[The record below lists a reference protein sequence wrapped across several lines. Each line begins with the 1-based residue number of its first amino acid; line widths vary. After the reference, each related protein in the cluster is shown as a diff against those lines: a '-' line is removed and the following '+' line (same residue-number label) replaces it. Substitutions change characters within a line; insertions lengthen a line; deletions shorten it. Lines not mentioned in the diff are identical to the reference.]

1 MTTEGDVT
9 CREVVELLS
18 DYLDDAIPALDRAR
32 LEAHLAA
39 CDGCTA
45 ALEQLRETIRVT
57 GTLTEEQ
64 AAQERLEPV
73 RSAFRAWRSGAGA

>member
-1 MTTEGDVT
+1 MNTEADET

-18 DYLDDAIPALDRAR
+18 DYLDGAIPATDRAR
-32 LEAHLAA
+32 LDAHLAE

-64 AAQERLEPV
+64 VAQEELEPV
-73 RSAFRAWRSGAGA
+73 RSVFRAWRSGDR

>member
-1 MTTEGDVT
+1 MTTEADMT

-18 DYLDDAIPALDRAR
+18 DYLDDAIPPSDRAR
-32 LEAHLAA
+32 LDAHLAE

-57 GTLTEEQ
+57 GTLTEER
-64 AAQERLEPV
+64 AAEEQLEPV
-73 RSAFRAWRSGAGA
+73 RSAFRAWRIEARD

>member
-1 MTTEGDVT
+1 MTTEADVT

-18 DYLDDAIPALDRAR
+18 DYLDDAIPAPDRAR
-32 LEAHLAA
+32 LDAHLAG
-39 CDGCTA
+39 CDGCSA

-64 AAQERLEPV
+64 VARKQLEPV
-73 RSAFRAWRSGAGA
+73 RSVFRAWRSETS

>member
-1 MTTEGDVT
+1 MTTEADVT

-18 DYLDDAIPALDRAR
+18 DYLDDAIPAPDRAR
-32 LEAHLAA
+32 LDAHLA
-39 CDGCTA
+39 GCVGCSA

-64 AAQERLEPV
+64 VGQEQLEPV
-73 RSAFRAWRSGAGA
+73 RSVFRAWRSETS

>member
-1 MTTEGDVT
+1 MTTEPDVT

-18 DYLDDAIPALDRAR
+18 DYLDDAIPAPDRAR
-32 LEAHLAA
+32 LDAHLAG

-45 ALEQLRETIRVT
+45 ALEQLREAIRVT

-64 AAQERLEPV
+64 VAAPQLEGI
-73 RSAFRAWRSGAGA
+73 RSVFRAWWSETS

>member
-1 MTTEGDVT
+1 MNTEADVT

-18 DYLDDAIPALDRAR
+18 DYLDGAIPATDRAR
-32 LEAHLAA
+32 LDEHLAE

-64 AAQERLEPV
+64 VAQEQLEPV
-73 RSAFRAWRSGAGA
+73 RSVFRAWRSGDR